1 MAATQQHK
9 YQVMQK
15 HTDFGS
21 SYNCSYISQCE
32 IWSDPYRETGLR
44 IGGGGAISKYNR
56 LEYFWRQSGAL
67 FLKGGSEFC

>member
-21 SYNCSYISQCE
+21 SYDFSSKFHISQCE
-32 IWSDPYRETGLR
+32 IWSDTDRETGLR
-44 IGGGGAISKYNR
+44 IGGGGA
-56 LEYFWRQSGAL
+56 FQSRIGLNSFGAKVERC
-67 FLKGGSEFC
+67 F